1 MKHTDPQ
8 SEYTALK
15 SMADSLS
22 FTNIKADR
30 RVQVKMPSFVVDL
43 LDQEF
48 PQQDRSQVI
57 TQAALDLLLR
67 IKRLKNPKLEDW
79 VREEQHSIDRMW
91 TYLDERD
98 H

>member
-1 MKHTDPQ
+1 
-8 SEYTALK
+8 
-15 SMADSLS
+15 MADSLS